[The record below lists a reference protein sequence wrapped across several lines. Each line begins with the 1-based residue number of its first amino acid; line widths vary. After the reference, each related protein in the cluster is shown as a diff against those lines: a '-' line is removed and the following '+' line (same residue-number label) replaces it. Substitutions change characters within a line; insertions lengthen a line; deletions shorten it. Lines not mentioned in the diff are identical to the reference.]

1 MPILPAEWSL
11 SLPTLPS
18 LRLGSCDR
26 SGNPQVC
33 RALAA
38 EALPDGR
45 ILVLLAERAAP
56 LVVAAVRE
64 TGEVAVLA
72 TSPRTNRTLH
82 LKGHDAAVKPALPS
96 HAGLLALRRNTLT
109 RELAEVDGFAG
120 APFLEHWYG
129 VEPHELVA
137 VRFSVAGAWNQTPGP
152 NAGQAVELEPGP

>member
-1 MPILPAEWSL
+1 MPLLPAEWKL
-11 SLPTLPS
+11 CLPALPS

-26 SGNPQVC
+26 GGNPCVC

-38 EALPDGR
+38 DVQPDGR
-45 ILVLLAERAAP
+45 MLVLLAERAAP
-56 LVVAAVRE
+56 QVVAALRE
-64 TGEVAVLA
+64 TAQVALLA

-82 LKGHDAAVKPALPS
+82 LKGHDALVEPALPG
-96 HAGLLALRRNTLT
+96 HAELLALRRDTLT

-129 VEPHELVA
+129 VAVQELIA

-152 NAGQAVELEPGP
+152 SAGQAVQLEPGP